1 MIEINPPKLPVK
13 EFDNEWEEYEN
24 DDEQEIS
31 IPDIEDTMDSHGRLL
46 NQQPYYDNLIHKKVQ
61 LQLRD
66 KVQREKVIQRSFGP
80 DGITLGTYDD
90 NPSLNSILY
99 DVELPDGTII
109 AYATNIIS

>member
-1 MIEINPPKLPVK
+1 
-13 EFDNEWEEYEN
+13 
-24 DDEQEIS
+24 
-31 IPDIEDTMDSHGRLL
+31 MDAHGRLL